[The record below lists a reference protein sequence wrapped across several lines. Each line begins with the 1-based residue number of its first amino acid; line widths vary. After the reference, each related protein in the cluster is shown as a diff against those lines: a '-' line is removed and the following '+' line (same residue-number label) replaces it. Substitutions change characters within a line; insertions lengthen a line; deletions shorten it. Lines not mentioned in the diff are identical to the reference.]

1 MNVADIQPR
10 ITLSEPRPNSRIIIR
25 EVAQKHDL
33 MIWQILSKKKNR
45 HVAWAKHEAF
55 DRLYRETNMSLPA
68 IARIWDMDHTS
79 ILYGIWAH
87 RKRKIEGKVI

>member
-1 MNVADIQPR
+1 
-10 ITLSEPRPNSRIIIR
+10 
-25 EVAQKHDL
+25 
-33 MIWQILSKKKNR
+33 
-45 HVAWAKHEAF
+45 
-55 DRLYRETNMSLPA
+55 MSLPA

>member
-1 MNVADIQPR
+1 MNVADMQPR
-10 ITLSEPRPNSRIIIR
+10 ITLSDPRPNSRSIIK

-33 MIWQILSKKKNR
+33 MMRDILSKSRKR
-45 HVAWAKHEAF
+45 HIAWPRHEAF
-55 DRLYRETNMSLPA
+55 DRLRKETKMSLPA

-87 RKRKIEGKVI
+87 RQRKEQGKVD